1 MKGNGLLIFAVIAV
15 VAGASSAI
23 FLSQT
28 ITEKNLEIETKDK
41 KITELTEVKNVLET
55 KTNQLSQALSQAN
68 TKINTTQERLL
79 ELQEEHNLK
88 LTEYDSFQKQ
98 AAEALEAKDE
108 KIMALNKDLKTA
120 QSKNKDYD
128 SQIKNLNTQIVS
140 KDQEIDAIERRLE
153 ASEADREYLLK
164 QRDKLIAEKAELEKQ
179 FQDIAV
185 LRQKVLK
192 LQGELMA
199 SKKLE
204 WIRRGLYGGARTKGG
219 SRLMSM
225 SARKPEEKNTQ
236 KTDLNVEIKSDGTVK
251 IAPNNT
257 NDSSNAATP

>member
-15 VAGASSAI
+15 VLGATSVI
-23 FLSQT
+23 YLSQT
-28 ITEKNLEIETKDK
+28 ITEKNTTIAEKNTTIESRDK
-41 KITELTEVKNVLET
+41 QITELTSEKTNLET
-55 KTNQLSQALSQAN
+55 ELKSAN
-68 TKINTTQERLL
+68 TKVATTQDRLL
-79 ELQEEHNLK
+79 KVEKELNLN
-88 LTEYDSFQKQ
+88 LSEYASFQKQ
-98 AAEALEAKDE
+98 AAEALAAKDE
-108 KIMALNKDLKTA
+108 KIMALNNDLEAA
-120 QSKNKDYD
+120 QNKNKDYD
-128 SQIKNLNTQIVS
+128 SQIKTLNTQIVS
-140 KDQEIDAIERRLE
+140 KDEEITAIERRLE

-204 WIRRGLYGGARTKGG
+204 WIRRGLYGSARKKGG
-219 SRLMSM
+219 SKLMSM
-225 SARKPEEKNTQ
+225 SERKPKKETSK

-251 IAPNNT
+251 IAPSIT
-257 NDSSNAATP
+257 KPDSNVTTP